1 MTAISSE
8 KTYTVAEYLHLERR
22 TGEKYAFYNGIL
34 EKMAGGTIPHNR
46 ISRNIFG
53 LLFNKLLSMPDF
65 EVFGSD
71 QKIYLPKF
79 HYYVYADALVVAGEP
94 LQTEQEADAI
104 TNPILIVEVLSPST
118 AHYDRNQKFLE
129 YQSLPSFK
137 EYVLLR
143 QDKPEAALLFREE
156 PDMWRSSEVEGL
168 DKALWFRSIGVGLE
182 MKAVY
187 DKVNFNA

>member
-1 MTAISSE
+1 MTAISST
-8 KTYTVAEYLHLERR
+8 KTYSVAEYLRLERK

-46 ISRNIFG
+46 ISRNVFG
-53 LLFNKLLSMPDF
+53 MLFNKLQSMPEF

-79 HYYVYADALVVAGEP
+79 HYYVYADVLVVAGEP
-94 LQTEQEADAI
+94 LQTEEEADAI
-104 TNPILIVEVLSPST
+104 INPILIVEVLSPST

-143 QDKPEAALLFREE
+143 QDKPEAILLFREE
-156 PDMWRSSEVEGL
+156 PDMWRSSEVAGL
-168 DKALWFRSIGVGLE
+168 DKELWFRSIGVGLKME
-182 MKAVY
+182 AVY
-187 DKVNFNA
+187 DKVVF

>member
-1 MTAISSE
+1 MTAISPE
-8 KTYTVAEYLHLERR
+8 KTYTVAEYLRLERR

-53 LLFNKLLSMPDF
+53 LLFNRLLSMPDF

-94 LQTEQEADAI
+94 LQTESEADAI

-118 AHYDRNQKFLE
+118 AHYDRNQKFME

-137 EYVLLR
+137 EYALLR
-143 QDKPEAALLFREE
+143 QDKPEATLLFREE

-168 DKALWFRSIGVGLE
+168 DKNIWFRSIGVGLE

-187 DKVNFNA
+187 DKVNFSV